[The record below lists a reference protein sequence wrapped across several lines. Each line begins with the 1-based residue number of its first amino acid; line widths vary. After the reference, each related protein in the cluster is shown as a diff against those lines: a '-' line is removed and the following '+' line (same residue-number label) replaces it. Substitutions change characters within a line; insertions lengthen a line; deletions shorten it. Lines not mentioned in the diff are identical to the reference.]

1 MRLGGRSRT
10 KRPRRGGRK
19 GRLNA
24 LKSDIARGLPFQ
36 TCIPARFEP
45 PRRTPSPALQELDRY
60 RLLILRTCKGHK
72 AHEGDG
78 ARCRLARGDF
88 FDDREV
94 LSGVSGP
101 HRHDEP
107 ATHFKLLNQ
116 RRR

>member
-1 MRLGGRSRT
+1 MPVARCAFTPMSRHRQLDRLRP
-10 KRPRRGGRK
+10 KR
-19 GRLNA
+19 A
-24 LKSDIARGLPFQ
+24 LADIP
-36 TCIPARFEP
+36 
-45 PRRTPSPALQELDRY
+45 QEAEYSSHHANWEDVGLDRY
-60 RLLILRTCKGHK
+60 RLLILRTRKGHK

-88 FDDREV
+88 FDDREL
-94 LSGVSGP
+94 LSGVGGS